1 MKQGQ
6 QKMTS
11 NVGQN
16 ASAVEQSGSTK
27 QSSATERGTK
37 RIVVKVGSNT
47 LTNDAGAIDRR
58 YIASL
63 ADQLSELNNEGH
75 QVVLVSSGA
84 IAAGRETL
92 GLTQRPKDMATLQ
105 AAASIGQVGL
115 IETYSSEFG
124 RCRTTIRQVLLTRA
138 DTENEISYGHA
149 CDTFEKLLELGTV
162 PIVNENDTVA
172 IDEICFGDNDTL
184 ASLVALMIKADMV
197 VILTDVKGLYSDD
210 PNANPDA
217 TVVPCLTEVGDEL
230 IKGTGAGGDSASL
243 GSGGMR
249 SKLQAAKILLE
260 ADITTVLCNGREANV
275 VVDAVAGRP
284 HGTIICSEELR
295 KKLELSEEVK

>member
-1 MKQGQ
+1 MAGKTTGKNTEAKQ
-6 QKMTS
+6 
-11 NVGQN
+11 
-16 ASAVEQSGSTK
+16 
-27 QSSATERGTK
+27 TK

-47 LTNDAGAIDRR
+47 LTNDMGAIDRR

-63 ADQLSELNNEGH
+63 ADQLSELNSEGH

-92 GLTQRPKDMATLQ
+92 GLSERPKDMATLQ

-124 RCRTTIRQVLLTRA
+124 RCRTTIGQVLLTRA
-138 DTENEISYGHA
+138 DTENEVSYGHA
-149 CDTFEKLLELGTV
+149 CDTFEKLLDLGSI

-184 ASLVALMIKADMV
+184 AALVALMIKADMV
-197 VILTDVKGLYSDD
+197 VILTDVKGLYDDD
-210 PNANPDA
+210 PNKNPDA
-217 TVVPCLTEVGDEL
+217 SVVPCLTEIGDDL
-230 IKGTGAGGDSASL
+230 LRGTSAGGDAQSL

-249 SKLQAAKILLE
+249 SKLQAAKVLLD
-260 ADITTVLCNGREANV
+260 ADIATVLCNGRDANV

-284 HGTIICSEELR
+284 QGTIICSEALR
-295 KKLELSEEVK
+295 KKLEAAQ